1 MNSDQ
6 KDFETKKQVL
16 LEKFQSESEDLDDE
30 SRDRAFE
37 KLCVDLL
44 MIQRGASELSSE
56 ELNKL
61 TKFAKEKMSEMEC
74 EDPRLAH
81 AVNGLNK
88 IGKSRYGDASKYIEE
103 LEKAK
108 KEAFSKVQSKH
119 ASTPKKDQLNELI
132 TSYLR
137 FTPDM
142 TEKEVLGRLKG
153 AIGNGVV
160 DEIDGEE
167 IYYFIDDHA
176 DKMPTNDHADKMPT
190 RTKISGLKNRVSR
203 LKKLL

>member
-88 IGKSRYGDASKYIEE
+88 IGKSRYGDASKYVEE

-108 KEAFSKVQSKH
+108 KEAFSKIQSKH
-119 ASTPKKDQLNELI
+119 ASTPKRNNLNALI
-132 TSYLR
+132 KSYLR

-142 TEKEVLGRLKG
+142 TEKDVLERLKNDV
-153 AIGNGVV
+153 GNGVV
-160 DEIDGEE
+160 DQIDSEE
-167 IYYFIDDHA
+167 IHYFADDQA
-176 DKMPTNDHADKMPT
+176 GKMPISI
-190 RTKISGLKNRVSR
+190 KISGLKNRLNR
-203 LKKLL
+203 LKEGLKKI